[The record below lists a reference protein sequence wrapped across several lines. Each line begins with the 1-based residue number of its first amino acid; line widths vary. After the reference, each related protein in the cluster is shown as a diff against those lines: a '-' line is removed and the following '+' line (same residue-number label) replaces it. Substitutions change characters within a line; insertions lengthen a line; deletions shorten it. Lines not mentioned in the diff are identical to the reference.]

1 MEVTG
6 ADVLLMLRPNGG
18 WAIRDNDY
26 STAIFPECEPVS
38 EADFLTGFNSYPQW
52 KANKDAEELAAKESA
67 QAKLQALGL
76 TAEDIKALL
85 S

>member
-1 MEVTG
+1 MVKG
-6 ADVLLMLRPNGG
+6 YQVLTMLRPNGG
-18 WAIRDNDY
+18 WTIKEDDY
-26 STAIFPECEPVS
+26 DSIQWINCDPVFR
-38 EADFLTGFNSYPQW
+38 EEFIAGFNSYPQW